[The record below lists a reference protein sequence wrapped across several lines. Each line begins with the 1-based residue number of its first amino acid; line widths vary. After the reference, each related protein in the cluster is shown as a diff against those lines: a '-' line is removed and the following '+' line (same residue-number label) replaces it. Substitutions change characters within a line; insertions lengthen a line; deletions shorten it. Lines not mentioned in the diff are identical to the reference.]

1 MSKHVPPAFDVE
13 QERQQRADELQAD
26 YGPHWAEQYKPGSFG
41 CHELLDRTSLVADL
55 VEQQVLSHPACVQNP
70 EWFAL
75 AEQAV
80 VALRELYQQVGAAHL
95 DDKSNGPDMPEPD
108 VRPN

>member
-1 MSKHVPPAFDVE
+1 MSKPVAHASDTE
-13 QERQQRADELQAD
+13 QERQHLADELLAD
-26 YGPHWAEQYKPGSFG
+26 HGPHWAEQYKPGSFG

-70 EWFAL
+70 DWFAL

-80 VALRELYQQVGAAHL
+80 TALRELYQQVGAVHL
-95 DDKSNGPDMPEPD
+95 DDKNNEANMPLPAIGSN
-108 VRPN
+108 

>member
-1 MSKHVPPAFDVE
+1 MSKPVPSVFDVE

-55 VEQQVLSHPACVQNP
+55 VEQQVLSHPTCVQNR

-80 VALRELYQQVGAAHL
+80 VALRELYQQVGAVHL
-95 DDKSNGPDMPEPD
+95 DDKSNGPDVPKP
-108 VRPN
+108 